1 MLKPMGIFH
10 TPKDWDELMLWIE
23 SSASCDKTML
33 LTAAGMA
40 WNLATKDS
48 SELVKEIEDLCDDC
62 DGDTYLQAEIGGAGS
77 VTYAIRKILKGG
89 EVNV

>member
-1 MLKPMGIFH
+1 MLKPIGIFH

-40 WNLATKDS
+40 WNLAAKETRNTKEPDMIWNECHQDDS
-48 SELVKEIEDLCDDC
+48 
-62 DGDTYLQAEIGGAGS
+62 GA
-77 VTYAIRKILKGG
+77 YHYKYK
-89 EVNV
+89 

>member
-23 SSASCDKTML
+23 SSASCDKAML

-40 WNLATKDS
+40 WNLAAKAVSWDGHEHE
-48 SELVKEIEDLCDDC
+48 SETMQQWSYDD
-62 DGDTYLQAEIGGAGS
+62 
-77 VTYAIRKILKGG
+77 V
-89 EVNV
+89 